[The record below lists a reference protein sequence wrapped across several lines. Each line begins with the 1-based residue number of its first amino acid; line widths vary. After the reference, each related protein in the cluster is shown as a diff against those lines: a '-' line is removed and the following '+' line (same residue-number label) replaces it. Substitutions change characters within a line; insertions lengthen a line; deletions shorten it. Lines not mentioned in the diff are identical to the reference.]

1 MRRSGVRLPEAAP
14 RQTAA
19 LVWTAALA
27 DQHRDKRL
35 SAVAINPG
43 MAWTPGTQA
52 LTPDAV
58 PAWRYFWPIVRFI
71 QRRADPDQAAASCT
85 ALVNAPVSDID
96 GRYFD
101 GRKPHAFPGTVLDP
115 DLREGVLQLG
125 QDLADRT
132 AG

>member
-1 MRRSGVRLPEAAP
+1 
-14 RQTAA
+14 
-19 LVWTAALA
+19 
-27 DQHRDKRL
+27 
-35 SAVAINPG
+35 

-52 LTPDAV
+52 LTRDAI

-101 GRKPHAFPGTVLDP
+101 GRKPHAFPGTVLDS
-115 DLREGVLQLG
+115 DLRERVLQLG
-125 QDLADRT
+125 QDLADRA

>member
-1 MRRSGVRLPEAAP
+1 MPPVLGHADLED
-14 RQTAA
+14 TAA
-19 LVWTAALA
+19 YVGDERPMRSHQRTGHGPRSTSPGRAPVYAA
-27 DQHRDKRL
+27 
-35 SAVAINPG
+35 
-43 MAWTPGTQA
+43 
-52 LTPDAV
+52 

-115 DLREGVLQLG
+115 DLRERVLQLG